1 MFDHQ
6 TLIKRELL
14 SFPSSPV
21 SEPELLVRSN
31 SKLPTSTT
39 EMSETETESEIFNDP
54 NQLELLKVESN
65 FSSDIGYE
73 SLNSPFSLSD
83 NDSDLDEFNDKLND
97 LFPFV

>member
-1 MFDHQ
+1 
-6 TLIKRELL
+6 
-14 SFPSSPV
+14 
-21 SEPELLVRSN
+21 
-31 SKLPTSTT
+31 
-39 EMSETETESEIFNDP
+39 MSETETESEIFNDP